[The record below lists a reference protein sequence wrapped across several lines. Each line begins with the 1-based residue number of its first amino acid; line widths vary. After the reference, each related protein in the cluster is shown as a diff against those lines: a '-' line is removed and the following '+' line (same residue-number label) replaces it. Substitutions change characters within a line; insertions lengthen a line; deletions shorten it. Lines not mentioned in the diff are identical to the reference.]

1 MVILYMILYTALG
14 SICIYVVIVVVV
26 LVKIKIRAKDIFIS
40 IE

>member
-1 MVILYMILYTALG
+1 MILYTALG